1 MSAWLRARFTV
12 SYDYALH
19 FTRDVLHPGN
29 LVLAECLQGERPAL
43 LAVIDDGLLNHHPM
57 LPSRL
62 QAYAARHCDRM
73 RLAGAPVVLPGGE
86 AVKEDMRHVQSIL
99 TAIEQRGVDRH
110 SYVLAIGGG
119 ALLDVAGYA
128 AAVAHRGVRLIR
140 VPTTVLAQ
148 NDAGIGVK
156 NGLNMF
162 GKKNFVGAFAP
173 PAAVIDDE
181 LFLPTLSDEDW
192 RSGTSEA
199 VKVALLKDA
208 CFFAEL
214 ERLSPAIAERDL
226 RAISTLIRRCAQL
239 HLQHIVSG
247 GDPFET
253 GSARPLDFGHWS
265 AHKLERLSGLQLRHG
280 EAVAIGIALDATYSH
295 LLGMLPAAEWRRV
308 LALLRAL
315 RLPLS
320 SPQLQDPRLL
330 DGLREFREHLGGAL
344 TVVLMKAIGE
354 SIQIH
359 EIDEPLMRRAIE
371 ELQAAAMRSETPREP
386 LRESP
391 SAALQAV
398 L

>member
-1 MSAWLRARFTV
+1 MSPWLRARFTV

-19 FTRDVLHPGN
+19 FTRDVFHPGN
-29 LVLAECLQGERPAL
+29 PVLAESVQGERPAL
-43 LAVIDDGLLNHHPM
+43 LAVVDRGVLTHHPT
-57 LPSRL
+57 LPLRL
-62 QAYAARHCDRM
+62 QAYAAHYSDCM

-86 AVKEDMRHVQSIL
+86 AVKEDMAHVQRVL
-99 TAIEQRGVDRH
+99 AAIEQRGVDRH

-156 NGLNMF
+156 NGLNLF
-162 GKKNFVGAFAP
+162 GKKNFLGAFAP

-181 LFLPTLSDEDW
+181 LFLPTLSEQDW
-192 RSGTSEA
+192 RSGCSEA

-214 ERLSPAIAERDL
+214 ERLAPAISERDL
-226 RAISTLIRRCAQL
+226 AAMSTLIRRCAQL

-265 AHKLERLSGLQLRHG
+265 AHKLERLSDLELRHG

-308 LALLRAL
+308 LRLLRAL
-315 RLPLS
+315 GLPLS
-320 SPQLQDPRLL
+320 SPRLQDPRLL
-330 DGLREFREHLGGAL
+330 DGLREFREHLGGVL
-344 TVVLMKAIGE
+344 TVVLVKAIGE
-354 SIQIH
+354 SLQIH
-359 EIDEPLMRRAIE
+359 EIDRPLMQRAIE
-371 ELQAAAMRSETPREP
+371 ELQAAAMRSETSWAAPA
-386 LRESP
+386 ESP
-391 SAALQAV
+391 PAALQAV